1 MHGILDSVAQD
12 DLNLNGYMKV
22 ELVVGML
29 QNLVV
34 DMSVLEHIHVAFEEC
49 DIGHTH
55 TTKT

>member
-1 MHGILDSVAQD
+1 MLGIFDSAAQD

-34 DMSVLEHIHVAFEEC
+34 EMSVLEHIHVAFEEC